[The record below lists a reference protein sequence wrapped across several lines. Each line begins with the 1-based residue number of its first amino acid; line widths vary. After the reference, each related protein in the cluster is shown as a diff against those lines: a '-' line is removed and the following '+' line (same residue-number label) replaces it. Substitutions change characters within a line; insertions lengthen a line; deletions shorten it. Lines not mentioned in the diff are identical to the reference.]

1 MVKEVEERVVT
12 EPPKIYLDCM
22 IFKAYIEL
30 ISKKCK
36 IPDVNIFRISTVIA
50 SLFRLGDIEA
60 VLVILLIEKYEW
72 DEITGEFPSIFQNFK
87 FHLFLLK
94 KAKNS
99 LKMHCDTDLTPF

>member
-1 MVKEVEERVVT
+1 MVKEMNDRVVVQ

-36 IPDVNIFRISTVIA
+36 IQDVNIFRISTVIA

-60 VLVILLIEKYEW
+60 VLVILLIEKYDWE
-72 DEITGEFPSIFQNFK
+72 EISGKKSPKKLNFRSN
-87 FHLFLLK
+87 FG
-94 KAKNS
+94 
-99 LKMHCDTDLTPF
+99 